1 MGLIL
6 PYLSNLRS
14 TLMVAS
20 GLFLYTLICWLAL
33 NQGLL
38 LADGEFIPIVFGVWA
53 VGLIFVPL
61 AMLVDFSRRYK
72 TLKSTVKRLQ
82 QLALRDDLTG
92 VNNRRH
98 LMDYL
103 HRQKA
108 AVDRGGP
115 TFSICYADLD
125 HFKQTNDLY
134 GHLAG
139 DEVLQAFAELAAT
152 TVRDIDFVARIGGEE
167 FVLVLSGASARDAY
181 PVAERLRLAMLK
193 KVVRPGDPAYRV
205 SVSLGIAQYCN
216 EENVDELLHRA
227 DIALYQAKKYR
238 NRTEMAPSIRM
249 VRHAGKVLA

>member
-1 MGLIL
+1 
-6 PYLSNLRS
+6 
-14 TLMVAS
+14 MVAS

-38 LADGEFIPIVFGVWA
+38 LADGSFIPVVFGIWA
-53 VGLIFVPL
+53 IGLMFVPL
-61 AMLVDFSRRYK
+61 ALVADFLRRYRR
-72 TLKSTVKRLQ
+72 LKSSIKRLQ

-115 TFSICYADLD
+115 AFSICYADLD

-134 GHLAG
+134 GHVAG
-139 DEVLQAFAELAAT
+139 DKVLQVFAELAAS
-152 TVRDIDFVARIGGEE
+152 TVRDVDFVARIGGEE
-167 FVLVLSGASARDAY
+167 FVLVLAGASARDAY
-181 PVAERLRLAMLK
+181 PVAERLRLGLLNR
-193 KVVRPGDPAYRV
+193 VVRPEDPAYRV

-216 EENVDELLHRA
+216 EEDVDELLHRA
-227 DIALYQAKKYR
+227 DIALYRAKKHR
-238 NRTEMAPSIRM
+238 NRTEIAPSVRM
-249 VRHAGKVLA
+249 VSPAGKVRA